1 MLKLENGEVNVLL
14 AMIEVST
21 FQGKD
26 VPVIAK
32 IIDKLQ
38 KEAVKTTK
46 MERTS

>member
-32 IIDKLQ
+32 IIEKLQ
-38 KEAVKTTK
+38 NEAVKLNKTTK
-46 MERTS
+46 DA

>member
-14 AMIEVST
+14 SMIEVST

-32 IIDKLQ
+32 IIEKLQ
-38 KEAVKTTK
+38 NEAVKLNKTTK
-46 MERTS
+46 DA